1 MLAKLTLKSVQVVA
15 LGSIVCIAWMPEPAR
30 GQLNTFISG
39 STGADGA
46 FSPTTS
52 QTIQVPESGAF
63 NFTTI
68 NIPTG
73 VTITYTRN
81 SKNTPVT
88 ILATGDVTIQGTIN
102 VAGGVGLTNGGGGR
116 GAPGGYDGGA
126 AGFGFD
132 TFVGA
137 TADGPGGGGGGSSSN
152 GTSLSGGGGGGFA
165 SAGVNGGVQTGA
177 VAGASGPKYGSSTIL
192 PLIGGSGGGGGGAL
206 SGSHGGAGG
215 GGGGAVLIASSTTI
229 NFTGT
234 INGNGGGGVPA
245 SSGQGGAAGGGG
257 SGGAIRLIANTITGA
272 GLLNVI
278 GGVAGGAFNSLPGG
292 GSGGAGF
299 VRVEA
304 FNFGSFTPNVPTNS
318 VTFALPNPVTISG
331 GPALR
336 IASVAGVPAPATPLG
351 SLAGA
356 PDIVIPSTIA
366 NPVTVAIE
374 AANIPLGTLVQVVL
388 IPQNGARATAQSGP
402 LAGSQAASTATASL
416 PLALGMSVLTASAVV
431 DVSQQAMLIDGERVN
446 RIEVAAAYGGP
457 SELTY
462 ITQSGKRIKSRPV
475 GWRRQA
481 PVAQ

>member
-1 MLAKLTLKSVQVVA
+1 MLAKLALKIVRVVA
-15 LGSIVCIAWMPEPAR
+15 LGSMVCIAWLPEPVR
-30 GQLNTFISG
+30 GQLNTFSSG

-52 QTIQVPESGAF
+52 QTIQVPESGTF

-102 VAGGVGLTNGGGGR
+102 VAGVVGLTNGGGGR
-116 GAPGGYDGGA
+116 GGPGGYDGGA

-137 TADGPGGGGGGSSSN
+137 TADGPGGGGGGSSTN
-152 GTSLSGGGGGGFA
+152 GTSLSGGGGGGYA
-165 SAGVNGGVQTGA
+165 SAGANGGVQTGA
-177 VAGASGPKYGSSTIL
+177 VAGAAGPKYGSSTTL

-215 GGGGAVLIASSTTI
+215 GGGGAILIASSTTI
-229 NFTGT
+229 SFTGT
-234 INGNGGGGVPA
+234 ITGNGGAGVPA
-245 SSGQGGAAGGGG
+245 SSGSGGAAGAGG
-257 SGGAIRLIANTITGA
+257 SGGAIRLIANVITGA
-272 GLLNVI
+272 GTLNVS

-292 GSGGAGF
+292 GVGGAGF
-299 VRVEA
+299 VRIEA
-304 FNFGSFTPNVPTNS
+304 FNFSSFNPSVFTNT
-318 VTFALPNPVTISG
+318 VTFGLPNPVTISA

-351 SLAGA
+351 SLAGV
-356 PDIVIPSTIA
+356 PDIVVPSTTA

-374 AANIPLGTLVQVVL
+374 AANIPLGTVVQVTL
-388 IPQNGARATAQSGP
+388 IPLNGARVTAQSGP
-402 LAGSQAASTATASL
+402 LAGTQAASTATASL
-416 PLALGMSVLTASAVV
+416 SPAAGMSVLTASAIV
-431 DVSQQAMLIDGERVN
+431 DVSQQAMVIDGERVN

-457 SELTY
+457 SEITY
-462 ITQSGKRIKSRPV
+462 ISQSGRRIKA
-475 GWRRQA
+475 GQ
-481 PVAQ
+481 

>member
-1 MLAKLTLKSVQVVA
+1 MLAKLTLKCVRVVA
-15 LGSIVCIAWMPEPAR
+15 LGSIVCIAWMPEPVR

-52 QTIQVPESGAF
+52 QTIQVPESGMF

-68 NIPTG
+68 SIPTG

-116 GAPGGYDGGA
+116 GGPGGYDGGA

-137 TADGPGGGGGGSSSN
+137 TADGPGGGGGGSSTN
-152 GTSLSGGGGGGFA
+152 GTTLSGGGGGGYA
-165 SAGVNGGVQTGA
+165 SAGANGGVQTGA
-177 VAGASGPKYGSSTIL
+177 VAGAAGPKYGSSTLL

-215 GGGGAVLIASSTTI
+215 GGGGAIVIASSTTI
-229 NFTGT
+229 TFTGT
-234 INGNGGGGVPA
+234 INGTGGAGVGANVNLGGG
-245 SSGQGGAAGGGG
+245 AGGGG

-272 GLLNVI
+272 GSLNV
-278 GGVAGGAFNSLPGG
+278 GGGNAGAASNALPAGGG
-292 GSGGAGF
+292 GGAGF

-304 FNFGSFTPNVPTNS
+304 FNFSSFTPSVPTNS

-336 IASVAGVPAPATPLG
+336 IASVAGVAAPATPLG
-351 SLAGA
+351 SLAGV
-356 PDIVIPSTIA
+356 PDIVVPSTTA

-374 AANIPLGTLVQVVL
+374 AANIPLGTVVQVTL
-388 IPQNGARATAQSGP
+388 IPLNGTRATTQSGP
-402 LAGSQAASTATASL
+402 LVGTQGASTATASL
-416 PLALGMSVLTASAVV
+416 SLALGMSVLTASAVV
-431 DVSQQAMLIDGERVN
+431 DVSQQAMVIDGERVN
-446 RIEVAAAYGGP
+446 LVEVAAAYGGP

-462 ITQSGKRIKSRPV
+462 ITQSGRRIKA
-475 GWRRQA
+475 GQ
-481 PVAQ
+481 